1 MARRENRSA
10 RPAVLDAAIRLA
22 RRGGLDGF
30 SVSDLGGELGVSK
43 SCVYRHFESRE
54 QLAAEAMLVYADALV
69 AQVTRAA
76 AQAPRGLR
84 RLLRMLEV
92 WLGDYVMRGGCL
104 ILRAGC
110 ERASRVGAGVGDG
123 ADRGAD
129 GRPGALAGD
138 PVSDSVARAV
148 RAWRGLLASQLR
160 EAARLGEIGAEV
172 DHQRLTFELFSFALG
187 VQHDHLFLGE
197 PLEFRHAVLQGIL
210 ARHGIRPP
218 GAAVAAPGRAVHDPG
233 RAPVPWGA

>member
-1 MARRENRSA
+1 MPRRENRSA

-22 RRGGLDGF
+22 RRVGLDGF
-30 SVSDLGGELGVSK
+30 SISDLGGELGVSK

-54 QLAAEAMLVYADALV
+54 QLAAEAVLVYADALV

-110 ERASRVGAGVGDG
+110 ERAGRVGGGAGDG
-123 ADRGAD
+123 ADR
-129 GRPGALAGD
+129 GALAGD
-138 PVSDSVARAV
+138 PVSHSVARAV

-218 GAAVAAPGRAVHDPG
+218 GAAAAAPGRALHDPG
-233 RAPVPWGA
+233 RMPVPWSA